1 MLQGS
6 PKNIRMNF
14 SKKGKGK
21 ERGEMKQQIVLKNF
35 KLIDVTNNKLIP
47 SALLII
53 EGDRIKEVFLEKL
66 SNYEYK
72 GAVIDCKG
80 QTLLPGLIDAH
91 IHVGSVDENLSE
103 QQRRNYPS
111 ILVIK
116 GVNVLEN
123 TLEQGFTTARDA
135 GGADPGF
142 REAIKQGL
150 IKGPRLFVAGAC
162 LSQTGGHGDMRLA
175 TEIIN
180 HPKYCTGLVT
190 RICDGIDAVRHE
202 TREQI
207 RQGVDQIK
215 IMASGGASTP
225 TDELESS
232 QYSLEEI
239 KTIVF
244 EAESSGKY
252 VMAHCYSNRGA
263 RLCAQAG
270 VRSIEHGNL
279 LNRESAKILRDTN
292 VYLVPTI
299 VAYEMLYQKGEKLGL
314 PDYFQRKINYLK
326 ERSLEALDIANQE
339 GVKIASGSDLVG
351 SLQGYKGM
359 ELELKSRVIG
369 PMGAIVATTKTNAE
383 LLRQEKD
390 LGTIEKGK
398 YADMILV
405 NGDPLKDISLIQN
418 YKEKITLIMKGGV
431 IYKNII
437 DV

>member
-1 MLQGS
+1 
-6 PKNIRMNF
+6 
-14 SKKGKGK
+14 
-21 ERGEMKQQIVLKNF
+21 MKQQIVLKNF
-35 KLIDVTNNKLIP
+35 QLIDVTNSKLIP
-47 SALLII
+47 SASLII

-66 SNYEYK
+66 SNYEHK
-72 GAVIDCKG
+72 GTVIDCKG

-91 IHVGSVDENLSE
+91 IHVGIVDENLIE
-103 QQRRNYPS
+103 QQRRNFPS
-111 ILVIK
+111 MLVIK
-116 GVNVLEN
+116 GVKVLEN

-142 REAIKQGL
+142 REAINQGL

-162 LSQTGGHGDMRLA
+162 LSQTGGHGDLRLA
-175 TEIIN
+175 TELIN
-180 HPKYCTGLVT
+180 QPKYYTGFVT
-190 RICDGIDAVRHE
+190 RICDGIDAVRYE

-215 IMASGGASTP
+215 IMASGGAATP
-225 TDELESS
+225 SDELESS

-279 LNRESAKILRDTN
+279 LNRESAKILRDAD
-292 VYLVPTI
+292 VYLVPTLAVFEI
-299 VAYEMLYQKGEKLGL
+299 LYRKGKELGL
-314 PDYFQRKINYLK
+314 PDYFQRKINYAK
-326 ERSLEALDIANQE
+326 ERSLEALNIAYQE
-339 GVKIASGSDLVG
+339 GVKIASGSDLG
-351 SLQGYKGM
+351 GDRKQDYKGM

-369 PMGAIVATTKTNAE
+369 PMGAIVATTITNAK
-383 LLRQEKD
+383 LLRQEKN

-405 NGDPLKDISLIQN
+405 NGDPLKDICLIQN
-418 YKEKITLIMKGGV
+418 YKEKITLIMKGGE

-437 DV
+437 DA

>member
-1 MLQGS
+1 
-6 PKNIRMNF
+6 
-14 SKKGKGK
+14 
-21 ERGEMKQQIVLKNF
+21 MKQQIVLKNF
-35 KLIDVTNNKLIP
+35 QLIDVTNSKLIP
-47 SALLII
+47 NTSLII

-66 SNYEYK
+66 SNYKHK
-72 GAVIDCKG
+72 GTVIDCKG

-91 IHVGSVDENLSE
+91 IHAGIVDENLSE
-103 QQRRNYPS
+103 QQRRNFPS
-111 ILVIK
+111 MLVIK
-116 GVNVLEN
+116 GVKVLEN

-162 LSQTGGHGDMRLA
+162 LSQTGGHGDLRLP
-175 TEIIN
+175 TELIN
-180 HPKYCTGLVT
+180 QPKYYAGFVT
-190 RICDGIDAVRHE
+190 IICDGIDAVRYE
-202 TREQI
+202 TREQL

-215 IMASGGASTP
+215 IMASGGAGTP
-225 TDELESS
+225 SDELESS

-239 KTIVF
+239 KTIVS

-279 LNRESAKILRDTN
+279 LNRESAKILRDAN

-299 VAYEMLYQKGEKLGL
+299 VTYEMLYQKGKELGI
-314 PDYFQRKINYLK
+314 PDYFQKKINYLK
-326 ERSLEALDIANQE
+326 EKSLEALDIANQE
-339 GVKIASGSDLVG
+339 GVKIASGSDLIG

-369 PMGAIVATTKTNAE
+369 PMGAIVATTITNAK
-383 LLRQEKD
+383 LLRQERN
-390 LGTIEKGK
+390 LGSIEKGK

-418 YKEKITLIMKGGV
+418 YKEKITLIMKGGK